1 MSRKVSYEDCLNFI
15 EHKLHIKLYDFQKEI
30 IKCFCEGK
38 EIRTARG
45 VGRTICAEAYGKYIS
60 YLLDKNNYETEPDVV
75 IPYHVLVRNGMLDEH
90 RVEEYRKVLSS
101 EAFERDFCSK

>member
-15 EHKLHIKLYDFQKEI
+15 EHKLKIKLYDFQKEI

-45 VGRTICAEAYGKYIS
+45 VGRTVCADAYGKYVS
-60 YLLDKNNYETEPDVV
+60 HLLDRNDYEAEPEVT
-75 IPYHVLVRNGMLDEH
+75 IPYHVLIRNGMLDEH
-90 RVEEYRKVLSS
+90 RVEAYRKVLSS

>member
-15 EHKLHIKLYDFQKEI
+15 EHRLHIKLYNFQKEI

-45 VGRTICAEAYGKYIS
+45 VGRTMCAEAYGKYIS
-60 YLLDKNNYETEPDVV
+60 HLLDRNDYEAEPEV
-75 IPYHVLVRNGMLDEH
+75 IVPYYVLVKNGLLSEN
-90 RVEEYRKVLSS
+90 RVEEYRKILSQ